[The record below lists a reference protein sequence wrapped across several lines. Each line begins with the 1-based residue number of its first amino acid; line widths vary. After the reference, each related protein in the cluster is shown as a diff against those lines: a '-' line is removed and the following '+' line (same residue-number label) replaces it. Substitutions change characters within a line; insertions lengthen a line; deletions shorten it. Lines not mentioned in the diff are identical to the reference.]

1 MTNPNDGVGTNA
13 GFNGR
18 TTPNAFNDVLASLS
32 RGVLSGWACSP
43 KTGMTVQLGGD
54 GSTRD
59 VAIAEDNAGNRTTIN
74 NRLGMPVEIT
84 LGGAPA
90 TGNRIDL
97 IVAYVENPQTGTGAS
112 DVDFPS
118 QVGIIAVQG
127 TAAGTPSA
135 PNEAAIRTAITA
147 DGATGASAYYVVL
160 ASITVGQGV
169 TTIGSGSISA
179 GTPAAQLATL
189 NIADGSI
196 TTNKLASAAVSSAKI
211 DWATL
216 GAKYASGSTVTN
228 VGTSETTMLT
238 ISLGAGTWALFG
250 ASDFNS
256 NNTDIGACY
265 IGFNNQTTSSAIGNR
280 FYFDATS
287 TTGQYWKT
295 YTPIAVA
302 TLTGTSTVALI
313 SKKAQGTLQFTRC
326 QIIAIRI
333 A

>member
-74 NRLGMPVEIT
+74 NRLGTPVEIT

-179 GTPAAQLATL
+179 GTPAAQLASL
-189 NIADGSI
+189 NIADSSI
-196 TTNKLASAAVSSAKI
+196 TTNKLASSAVSSAKI
-211 DWATL
+211 DWASL
-216 GAKYASGSTVTN
+216 GAQFVSGSTITSVT
-228 VGTSETTMLT
+228 TSPTTLL
-238 ISLGAGTWALFG
+238 SLSLNAGTWLLIG
-250 ASDFNS
+250 TSDFNT
-256 NNTDIGACY
+256 NNTATGDTY
-265 IGFNNQTTSSAIGNR
+265 IGFQNTSDSAQIGNR
-280 FYFDATS
+280 YYFSNVADGVYWNTATATAVVTLTS
-287 TTGQYWKT
+287 TKN
-295 YTPIAVA
+295 VA
-302 TLTGTSTVALI
+302 LVAKKGTGTLS
-313 SKKAQGTLQFTRC
+313 SYRQQFT
-326 QIIAIRI
+326 AIRI